1 VSPSTIP
8 VDGWA
13 EAGYLNVYQ
22 ILNDYQI
29 MARESAGGTMSGAGD
44 GRWTAADV
52 PDQSGRVAVVT
63 GASSGIGLETARV
76 LAQRGATVVLACR
89 DLAKA
94 GRAAGQIRDGASLAA
109 GRAHA
114 GASLAGAGRGR
125 ARPPGGRNLAPDV
138 RVVHLDLASL
148 ASVRTAASEIRA
160 ACPRLDLLINNAGV
174 MDVPY
179 QRTEDGFE
187 LTFATNHLGH
197 FALTGLLLDRLCAA
211 PGSRIVTVSSRG
223 HDSGAMNFGDLQGE
237 RRYRPVH
244 AYWQSK
250 LANLLFSY
258 ELQRRLAAAGAGP
271 IALAAH
277 PGVVLTDLWRT
288 SSRLERAAISPR
300 LRLLNSWIAQGVE
313 MGALPTLR
321 AAADPGARGGEY
333 YGPRRRHDT
342 GYPVRVESSA
352 RSHDEA
358 DQRRLWDVSERL
370 TGVSFRLP

>member
-1 VSPSTIP
+1 
-8 VDGWA
+8 
-13 EAGYLNVYQ
+13 
-22 ILNDYQI
+22 
-29 MARESAGGTMSGAGD
+29 MSGARDD
-44 GRWTAADV
+44 GRWTAADA

-63 GASSGIGLETARV
+63 GASAGIGLETARV
-76 LAQRGATVVLACR
+76 LAERGATVVLACR

-94 GRAAGQIRDGASLAA
+94 GRAASQIRDGASRTAGPVFAGAA
-109 GRAHA
+109 LTVPGPGPGRAPQ
-114 GASLAGAGRGR
+114 RD
-125 ARPPGGRNLAPDV
+125 GGNLAPDV

-148 ASVRTAASEIRA
+148 ASVRAAAGEIRA
-160 ACPRLDLLINNAGV
+160 SLPRLDLLINNAGV

-211 PGSRIVTVSSRG
+211 PGARVVTVSSRG
-223 HDSGAMNFGDLQGE
+223 HQSGVMNFDDLQGE
-237 RRYRPVH
+237 RRYRPMH

-271 IALAAH
+271 AALAAH
-277 PGVVLTDLWRT
+277 PGVVLTQLWRT
-288 SSRLERAAISPR
+288 SSRLERAVISPR
-300 LRLLNSWIAQGVE
+300 LRLLNSWIAQGVD

-321 AAADPGARGGEY
+321 AAADPAARGGEY
-333 YGPRRRHDT
+333 YGPARRHDT
-342 GYPVRVESSA
+342 GYPVRVQSSA

-358 DQRRLWDVSERL
+358 DQRRLWEVSERL
-370 TGVSFRLP
+370 TGVSYRLP